1 MINWRSIKYQGS
13 VLIFSLVFA
22 SCFQSDYTKLVKSE
36 LARGIRNDSI
46 LLGIKFGDSRD
57 DFFGRCFDL
66 NRAHLVTQ
74 GPSGLS
80 VQYLFSDSL
89 FHYKPTQIRLL
100 FSPSF
105 DVNNKISDMNMEFNY
120 LGWAPWNKHLQSD
133 SLEVKVKDIL
143 MKWYAGNKFIT
154 AKTGDKTW
162 PVKLDANRR
171 ILVSKKDAQTVVVK
185 VQDILHPKFRHS
197 ITEKEKEKDKT
208 K

>member
-1 MINWRSIKYQGS
+1 
-13 VLIFSLVFA
+13 
-22 SCFQSDYTKLVKSE
+22 
-36 LARGIRNDSI
+36 
-46 LLGIKFGDSRD
+46 
-57 DFFGRCFDL
+57 
-66 NRAHLVTQ
+66 
-74 GPSGLS
+74 
-80 VQYLFSDSL
+80 
-89 FHYKPTQIRLL
+89 
-100 FSPSF
+100 
-105 DVNNKISDMNMEFNY
+105 MNMEFNY

-197 ITEKEKEKDKT
+197 ITEKEKDKT

>member
-1 MINWRSIKYQGS
+1 MMTNWRFIKYQGS
-13 VLIFSLVFA
+13 VLVFA
-22 SCFQSDYTKLVKSE
+22 VIFVSCFQSDYTKLVKSE

-66 NRAHLVTQ
+66 NREHLVTQ

-80 VQYLFSDSL
+80 VQYLFTDSL
-89 FHYKPTQIRLL
+89 FHYRPTQIRLL

-105 DVNNKISDMNMEFNY
+105 DVKNRISDMEMKFNY
-120 LGWAPWNKHLQSD
+120 VGWAPWNKHLQSD
-133 SLEVKVKDIL
+133 SLEVKMKEIL
-143 MKWYAGNKFIT
+143 MNWYSGNNFIT
-154 AKTGDKTW
+154 AKAGDKIW

-171 ILVSKKDAQTVVVK
+171 ILISKEDSQTILVS
-185 VQDILHPKFRHS
+185 VQDILHPKFQHS
-197 ITEKEKEKDKT
+197 ITKGREDKS